1 MGPVGIVWM
10 INRMIKTAAMT
21 PPIQLG
27 APVGS
32 QAAASLVGSTG

>member
-1 MGPVGIVWM
+1 M
-10 INRMIKTAAMT
+10 INRMIKPAATT